1 MICNILKYIWFT
13 PIIVTQNSYQ
23 YSCIHHVYSLN
34 KKSTIVMKKKTQVTF
49 SSANMKWYTN
59 TWIAQVMLNT
69 LGYKHLLRGT
79 KWGGGNLLPTDK
91 NREGTDPTSK
101 GWGAGWGMRIDVRVT
116 LLTFNWQN
124 KKNKYHREMNKKDVM
139 TRLNC
144 VVIVMTRGTH
154 IGTFME
160 EDKWTRQM
168 SNDDVTC
175 TIQYKKKKIHF
186 SALMQT
192 KKIYGY

>member
-1 MICNILKYIWFT
+1 
-13 PIIVTQNSYQ
+13 
-23 YSCIHHVYSLN
+23 
-34 KKSTIVMKKKTQVTF
+34 
-49 SSANMKWYTN
+49 
-59 TWIAQVMLNT
+59 
-69 LGYKHLLRGT
+69 
-79 KWGGGNLLPTDK
+79 
-91 NREGTDPTSK
+91 
-101 GWGAGWGMRIDVRVT
+101 
-116 LLTFNWQN
+116 
-124 KKNKYHREMNKKDVM
+124 MNKKDVM
-139 TRLNC
+139 TRMNC

>member
-13 PIIVTQNSYQ
+13 PIIVTQKSYQ

-34 KKSTIVMKKKTQVTF
+34 KKSTIVMKKKSQVTF

-59 TWIAQVMLNT
+59 TWIAQVMFNT

-79 KWGGGNLLPTDK
+79 KWETCYPQTKIGKELIPHQRG
-91 NREGTDPTSK
+91 
-101 GWGAGWGMRIDVRVT
+101 GAGWGVRIDVRVT

-124 KKNKYHREMNKKDVM
+124 KINKYHREMNKKDVM
-139 TRLNC
+139 TRMNC